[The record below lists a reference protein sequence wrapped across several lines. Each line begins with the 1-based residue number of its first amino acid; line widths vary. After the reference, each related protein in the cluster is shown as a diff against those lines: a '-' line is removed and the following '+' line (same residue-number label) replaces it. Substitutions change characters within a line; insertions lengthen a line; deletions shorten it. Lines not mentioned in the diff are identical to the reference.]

1 MRYGW
6 LVGVLVFG
14 ACAVGG
20 TDAEETTAVAS
31 DQGAQSSDLLYFY
44 VSPVPADSQ
53 GFGPLALRRANAKP
67 STLSP
72 TYGAAILPG
81 ITLAADATTTQ
92 AALDAVLAIPYA
104 GNENRVVAIVGGRD
118 RSSPWEDPLFEVVE
132 LYTPSQPVAIVDGS
146 GMTGVAQRDA
156 LFHVAKDGSKTV
168 VTLVNEKDYAA
179 SSSLAYDYS
188 GSTDPAGAM
197 VAVQGGALFTGKV
210 DVTCKKVLWL
220 WTKCDPPT
228 GVHVSAYFAAN

>member
-6 LVGVLVFG
+6 LVGVVVALG
-14 ACAVGG
+14 GCAVGG
-20 TDAEETTAVAS
+20 TETETSTVAS
-31 DQGAQSSDLLYFY
+31 DQGALSSDLLYFY
-44 VSPVPADSQ
+44 VSPTPPDSM

-67 STLSP
+67 STLSS

-81 ITLAADATTTQ
+81 ITLATDATTTQ

-118 RSSPWEDPLFEVVE
+118 RSAPWEDPLFEVVE
-132 LYTPSQPVAIVDGS
+132 IYTPSQAVAIADAG
-146 GMTGVAQRDA
+146 GLTGVAQRDA
-156 LFHVAKDGSKTV
+156 LYDLAKDGSKTV
-168 VTLVNEKDYAA
+168 VRLVNEKDYPGA
-179 SSSLAYDYS
+179 SSIAYDYS
-188 GSTDPAGAM
+188 GTTDPAAAM

-210 DVTCKKVLWL
+210 DVSCKKVLWL

-228 GVHVSAYFAAN
+228 GVHVAAYFEAN